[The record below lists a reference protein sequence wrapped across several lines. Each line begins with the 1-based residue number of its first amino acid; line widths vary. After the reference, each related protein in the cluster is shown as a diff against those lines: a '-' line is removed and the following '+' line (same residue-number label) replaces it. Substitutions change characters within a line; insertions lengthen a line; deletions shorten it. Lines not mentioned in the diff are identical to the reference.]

1 MKNLKLFAS
10 AILVAM
16 SVSAFAAENLVCE
29 GLVTRS
35 GNNNCAYGGTFAW
48 TASYSCTM
56 QIFSFEAGTL
66 ANYNNLKITGL
77 KNATGGSSSGQK
89 LRVVYFYKDD
99 NDVEQKIE
107 HTFYNT
113 NDKNITLPSDVTGLA
128 DHVNDI
134 YEIAIGGCG
143 DAGSVFLNPANIVL
157 SNTETEAQLVC
168 EGLVARP
175 NNNKCTYTPNQ
186 FLWTAN
192 SANTIQLFAF
202 EAGTLSNYKTL
213 ELTTSDFDAL
223 GEDVS
228 DGDLKYRVIF
238 FAGSTNLK
246 TKSFASTGAK
256 SVVLADLELT
266 DEQIAS
272 ITEIAFGG
280 INSGACTKG
289 ILTINP
295 SDIYLTPMQQ
305 GPSTAI
311 DDVEVAAKSVKVI
324 ENGQV
329 FILRNGVLY
338 NALGQAVK

>member
-1 MKNLKLFAS
+1 MTKFKLFAS
-10 AILVAM
+10 ALMVAM

-29 GLVTRS
+29 GLVPRPS
-35 GNNNCAYGGTFAW
+35 NNNCAYGGTFAW
-48 TASYSCTM
+48 TASYSSTM
-56 QIFSFEAGTL
+56 QLFSFEAGTL
-66 ANYNNLKITGL
+66 ADYNKLKITGL
-77 KNATGGSSSGQK
+77 KNATGGSSNGQK
-89 LRVVYFYKDD
+89 LRVVYFYKDA
-99 NDVEQKIE
+99 NDAEQKIE

-113 NDKNITLPSDVTGLA
+113 NDKDITLPSGVNGLA

-168 EGLVARP
+168 EGLTARP
-175 NNNKCTYTPNQ
+175 NNNKCSYTANQ
-186 FLWTAN
+186 FTWTAN

-223 GEDVS
+223 GEDVTS
-228 DGDLKYRVIF
+228 GDLKYRVIF
-238 FAGSTNLK
+238 FAGSTNVK

-256 SVVLADLELT
+256 SVVLADELT
-266 DEQIAS
+266 EEQIAN

-289 ILTINP
+289 LLSINP
-295 SDIYLTPMQQ
+295 SDIYLTPKATI
-305 GPSTAI
+305 PTAI
-311 DDVEVAAKSVKVI
+311 DEAKAAAKAVKII

-329 FILRNGVLY
+329 VILCDGVRY
-338 NALGQAVK
+338 NVLGQVVK